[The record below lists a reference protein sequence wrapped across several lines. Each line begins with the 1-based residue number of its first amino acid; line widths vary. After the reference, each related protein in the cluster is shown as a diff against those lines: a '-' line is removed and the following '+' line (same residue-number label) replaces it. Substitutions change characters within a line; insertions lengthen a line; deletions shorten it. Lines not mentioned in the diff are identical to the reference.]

1 MESRNLSL
9 MLETAVVAAR
19 LAGRHALEQMQYAR
33 SSVKGTQYRELVTQ
47 VDGECQKIAV
57 DRIRE
62 TFPDHG
68 FIGEEGEGNAIFKR
82 VPSDGSDLWWC
93 IDPIDGTNNY
103 AHGLPI
109 FAVSIGVLHAG
120 RPILGAVFDPAT
132 ESMFTA
138 ALGDHARLNERTI
151 TVSDETMNEF
161 SHVGIDSHFDW
172 LGHDA
177 DWTRKI
183 MAATRF
189 RDIGSTALQISYVA
203 KGSLIATLQPGP
215 KLWDIAAGVAIV
227 EAAGGM
233 VTDFEGKPIFPLD
246 LQAYNGEKFKTL
258 IASKAAHAELL
269 QLVRP

>member
-1 MESRNLSL
+1 MESRYLSQ

-19 LAGRHALEQMQYAR
+19 LAGRHALEQMEYAR

-47 VDGECQKIAV
+47 VDGQCQKIAV

-62 TFPDHG
+62 AFPDHG
-68 FIGEEGEGNAIFKR
+68 FICEEGEGNAIFKM
-82 VPSDGSDLWWC
+82 VPHGGSDLWWC

-109 FAVSIGVLHAG
+109 FAVSIAVMHQG
-120 RPILGAVFDPAT
+120 RPIVGAVFDPAT

-138 ALGDHARLNERTI
+138 VQGDHARLNERTI

-172 LGHDA
+172 LGNDA

-189 RDIGSTALQISYVA
+189 RDIGSTALQAVYVA
-203 KGSLIATLQPGP
+203 KGALIATLQPGP
-215 KLWDIAAGVAIV
+215 KLWDIAAGAIIV
-227 EAAGGM
+227 EAAGGL
-233 VTDFEGKPIFPLD
+233 VTDFQGNPIFPVALD
-246 LQAYNGEKFKTL
+246 SYDGGKFKTL
-258 IASKAAHAELL
+258 IGNKAAHAELL
-269 QLVRP
+269 QLIR